1 MKFILM
7 LKLIK
12 VKNRSE
18 MDPELYYPVRNNSF
32 INLLMEDK
40 LLQNHTRIAPFRT
53 ILLPKFRP

>member
-1 MKFILM
+1 M